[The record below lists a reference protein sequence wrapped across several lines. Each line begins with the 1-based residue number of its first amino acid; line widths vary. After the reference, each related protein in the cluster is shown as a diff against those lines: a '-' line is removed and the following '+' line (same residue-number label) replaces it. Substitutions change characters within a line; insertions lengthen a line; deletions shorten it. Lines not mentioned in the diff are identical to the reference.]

1 MLQIWFITIA
11 TDRIHRQCT
20 RLRCFITTMLGVVF
34 DRHCAKWFIA
44 IPVLDTWF
52 VAVVADRDGSLPL
65 CQTEMVHIVSDR
77 DGSLPLCQ
85 TEMVHIVSDRDGSL
99 PLCQTKMVHNVPDS
113 GGLSTLCQTEMV
125 RRHCGRQRW
134 LADIGGRQK
143 WQTEVVH
150 HHCARQRWF
159 IPVVQ
164 DRDGSSPA
172 TRVPC
177 HRTSRPAGPRGTD
190 DTD

>member
-44 IPVLDTWF
+44 IPVLDRWF
-52 VAVVADRDGSLPL
+52 VAVVA
-65 CQTEMVHIVSDR
+65 
-77 DGSLPLCQ
+77 
-85 TEMVHIVSDRDGSL
+85 DRDGSL